1 MGDSSEK
8 QNEKNASSKNDDEL
22 DEVNEGIVEVI
33 NLDDEI
39 DEVII
44 LEDEYITAEES
55 ETIKLL
61 CHKCS
66 KEFDSP
72 FELYKHQN
80 RRHKV
85 EFANSYSY
93 LNAFQNFSLK
103 KMMTKKFDDDT
114 ENVGLYIDT
123 INIYIGDNQEIICGR
138 KKLENWVQL
147 GFLKT

>member
-1 MGDSSEK
+1 MFSKCQKGKKSKKDNMKISK
-8 QNEKNASSKNDDEL
+8 DASQMS
-22 DEVNEGIVEVI
+22 
-33 NLDDEI
+33 
-39 DEVII
+39 VII
-44 LEDEYITAEES
+44 
-55 ETIKLL
+55 K

-72 FELYKHQN
+72 FEVYKHQN

-103 KMMTKKFDDDT
+103 KMMTKKFDDGT
-114 ENVGLYIDT
+114 ENIGLYIDT
-123 INIYIGDNQEIICGR
+123 INIYIGDNQERICGR

-147 GFLKT
+147 GIYTYLF